1 MMFFTEVIRMFSFT
15 TQYNNEKAEKAE
27 KKDTVKREFHPIP
40 EGDYECLIFNAKFG
54 ETPRGAQY
62 IAIELMIDPKYNED
76 YGKQHAFL
84 QYWRRKATGEYDPL
98 TLQAIAKAAG
108 IPDGTQ
114 INSEEQFM
122 SLIKHKHVLVHLQ
135 VEEEDYGGRHYI
147 RNRAFWNDWKES
159 EKYSNEPS
167 FAEKQSQQ
175 STDNATTT
183 QDKSQTVIPDGAEMD
198 SLMNDIGNSTK
209 MAQEKK
215 DKLQNNAQDQ
225 DEITIDDEDLPF

>member
-1 MMFFTEVIRMFSFT
+1 MFSFT

-84 QYWRRKATGEYDPL
+84 QYWRRKATGEYDPM

-108 IPDGTQ
+108 IPDGTS

-135 VEEEDYGGRHYI
+135 VEEEDYGGRHYV

-159 EKYSNEPS
+159 EHYSNEPS
-167 FAEKQSQQ
+167 FAEKADQQ
-175 STDNATTT
+175 STDNTPTT
-183 QDKSQTVIPDGAEMD
+183 QDKSQTVIPDEAEMD
-198 SLMNDIGNSTK
+198 SLMDDISSSTK
-209 MAQEKK
+209 VAQDKK
-215 DKLQNNAQDQ
+215 DKLQNAQDKPH
-225 DEITIDDEDLPF
+225 DTITIDDEDLPF

>member
-1 MMFFTEVIRMFSFT
+1 MFSFT
-15 TQYNNEKAEKAE
+15 TQYNNEKAEK
-27 KKDTVKREFHPIP
+27 KDSTVKREFHPIP

-62 IAIELMIDPKYNED
+62 IAIELMIDPKYSED

-84 QYWRRKATGEYDPL
+84 QYWRRKATGEYDPM

-108 IPDGTQ
+108 IPDGTS

-135 VEEEDYGGRHYI
+135 VEEEDYGGRHYV

-167 FAEKQSQQ
+167 FAEKAEKQ

-183 QDKSQTVIPDGAEMD
+183 IPDGAEMD
-198 SLMNDIGNSTK
+198 SLMGDIESSTK
-209 MAQEKK
+209 IAQDKK
-215 DKLQNNAQDQ
+215 DKLQNAQDKPH
-225 DEITIDDEDLPF
+225 DTITIDDEDLPF

>member
-1 MMFFTEVIRMFSFT
+1 MFSFT

-62 IAIELMIDPKYNED
+62 IAIELMIDPKYSED

-135 VEEEDYGGRHYI
+135 VEEEDYGGRHYV

-167 FAEKQSQQ
+167 FAEQQAQQ

-183 QDKSQTVIPDGAEMD
+183 QDKSQNVIPDEAEMD
-198 SLMNDIGNSTK
+198 SLMSDIGNSTK
-209 MAQEKK
+209 IAQEKK
-215 DKLQNNAQDQ
+215 DKLQNNEQDQ
-225 DEITIDDEDLPF
+225 DDITIDDEDLPF

>member
-1 MMFFTEVIRMFSFT
+1 MFRFT
-15 TQYNNEKAEKAE
+15 TQYNNEKEEKAE

-84 QYWRRKATGEYDPL
+84 QYWRRKATGEYDPM

-135 VEEEDYGGRHYI
+135 VEEEDYGGRHYV

-167 FAEKQSQQ
+167 FAEK

-183 QDKSQTVIPDGAEMD
+183 QDKSQAVIPDGAEMD

-209 MAQEKK
+209 IAQDKK
-215 DKLQNNAQDQ
+215 DKLQNNEQDQ

>member
-1 MMFFTEVIRMFSFT
+1 MFSFT

>member
-1 MMFFTEVIRMFSFT
+1 MFSFT
-15 TQYNNEKAEKAE
+15 TQYNNEKEE
-27 KKDTVKREFHPIP
+27 KKDTTVKREFHPIP

-84 QYWRRKATGEYDPL
+84 QYWRRKATGEYDPM

-108 IPDGTQ
+108 IPDGTS

-122 SLIKHKHVLVHLQ
+122 SLIKHKHVLIHLQ
-135 VEEEDYGGRHYI
+135 VEEEDYGGRHYV

-167 FAEKQSQQ
+167 FAEKQQQAQQNQQ

-183 QDKSQTVIPDGAEMD
+183 QDKSQAVIPDGAEMD

-209 MAQEKK
+209 IAQEKK
-215 DKLQNNAQDQ
+215 DELQNNAQDKAT
-225 DEITIDDEDLPF
+225 DTITIDDEDLPF

>member
-1 MMFFTEVIRMFSFT
+1 MFSFT

-27 KKDTVKREFHPIP
+27 KKDTTVKREFHPIP

-84 QYWRRKATGEYDPL
+84 QYWRRKATGEYDPM

-135 VEEEDYGGRHYI
+135 VEEEDYGGRHYV

-167 FAEKQSQQ
+167 FAEKAQQ

-183 QDKSQTVIPDGAEMD
+183 QDKSQNVIPGGAEMD
-198 SLMNDIGNSTK
+198 SLMDDIASSTK
-209 MAQEKK
+209 IAQDKK
-215 DKLQNNAQDQ
+215 DKLQKAQDKET
-225 DEITIDDEDLPF
+225 DTITIDDEDLPF

>member
-1 MMFFTEVIRMFSFT
+1 MFSFT

-62 IAIELMIDPKYNED
+62 IAIELMIDPKYSED

-135 VEEEDYGGRHYI
+135 VEEEDYGGRHYV

-167 FAEKQSQQ
+167 FAEQQAQQ

-183 QDKSQTVIPDGAEMD
+183 QDKSQNVIPDEAEMD
-198 SLMNDIGNSTK
+198 SLMSDIGNSTK
-209 MAQEKK
+209 IAQEKK
-215 DKLQNNAQDQ
+215 DKLQNNAQNEPHDT
-225 DEITIDDEDLPF
+225 ITIDDEDLPF

>member
-1 MMFFTEVIRMFSFT
+1 MFSFT

-27 KKDTVKREFHPIP
+27 KKNTVKREFHPIP

-62 IAIELMIDPKYNED
+62 IAIELMIDPKYNSD

-122 SLIKHKHVLVHLQ
+122 SLIKHKHVLIHLQ
-135 VEEEDYGGRHYI
+135 VEEEDYGGRHYV

-159 EKYSNEPS
+159 EHYSNEPS
-167 FAEKQSQQ
+167 FAEK
-175 STDNATTT
+175 STDNTTT
-183 QDKSQTVIPDGAEMD
+183 QDKSQNVIPDEAEMD
-198 SLMNDIGNSTK
+198 SLMSDIGNSTK
-209 MAQEKK
+209 IAQEKK
-215 DKLQNNAQDQ
+215 DKLQNAQDQ